1 MLKMLKESAE
11 EKKRLRIYLFP
22 YVNLTPV
29 SFRMSRECQVKKERK
44 ERPDCRAHRYYFDF
58 FSPLLSVQ
66 SFTKKKDRSF
76 WSQLWSWLWTVSIL
90 RTSSLCLLTFGPHL
104 RVLLTLPWVNPGGGR
119 LLSFQWISSGFRVL
133 SQESVTLMVSGL
145 FGGLDLFRG
154 SWVRGGWFPRLWH
167 LSVLAV

>member
-22 YVNLTPV
+22 YVSLTPV

-76 WSQLWSWLWTVSIL
+76 
-90 RTSSLCLLTFGPHL
+90 
-104 RVLLTLPWVNPGGGR
+104 
-119 LLSFQWISSGFRVL
+119 
-133 SQESVTLMVSGL
+133 
-145 FGGLDLFRG
+145 
-154 SWVRGGWFPRLWH
+154 
-167 LSVLAV
+167 